1 MDTVSFTS
9 ELNHHGKNYV
19 VALTSSHITWHQEE
33 HKEQKLM
40 QKKGTCRAFLSLLD
54 LMSSDLRNF
63 CNYINVINYKIA
75 INREKNKFQ
84 SSGFF
89 QLSIQQGNCQI

>member
-1 MDTVSFTS
+1 MASRGAQGAEV
-9 ELNHHGKNYV
+9 N
-19 VALTSSHITWHQEE
+19 AEE
-33 HKEQKLM
+33 GYLPCIFM
-40 QKKGTCRAFLSLLD
+40 YLLD